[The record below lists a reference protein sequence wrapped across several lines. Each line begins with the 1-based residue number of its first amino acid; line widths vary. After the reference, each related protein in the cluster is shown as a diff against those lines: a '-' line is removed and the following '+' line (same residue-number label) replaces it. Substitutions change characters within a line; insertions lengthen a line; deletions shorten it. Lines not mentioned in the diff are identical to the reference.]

1 MNVFFESNYVMDENE
16 GNNCLELEESKDINL
31 HLLYNDSFENKNDNN
46 DQLFNDCQN
55 FFIYY
60 NDLNE
65 NPNCITEA
73 NKDDQFNGEFNLDEN
88 LESKTEGLI
97 YEKKTR
103 DTETKG
109 KDTKFKDENPKESET
124 IFNQEKHNENII
136 KNSSKNNNKIFN
148 IIKDYERGNIKGR
161 KRKFNFGVKGKHD
174 KFCKDNIVRKV
185 KTNLFEIIL
194 FFINSSITRIEKEN
208 KNKNSKKKYFYK
220 PYLVKIDQEIIKTIN
235 VGENLQL
242 INSKL
247 KDIFSNKTSKKYYHL
262 GLDKNK
268 KIIDEIYEQK
278 IQKKTISILNK
289 TFEQC
294 LEHINGINYDEDLAG
309 LELEYQKILKDLSK
323 KNNEKY
329 ISYFKDMVKNF
340 KSFYISKKA
349 RKKNV

>member
-1 MNVFFESNYVMDENE
+1 MLIMINSLMMIVKIFFFSYNNFYETPNYKT
-16 GNNCLELEESKDINL
+16 EL
-31 HLLYNDSFENKNDNN
+31 
-46 DQLFNDCQN
+46 
-55 FFIYY
+55 
-60 NDLNE
+60 
-65 NPNCITEA
+65 
-73 NKDDQFNGEFNLDEN
+73 NKDNKFNGELGLNEGFR
-88 LESKTEGLI
+88 SKTEVLML
-97 YEKKTR
+97 EKTR
-103 DTETKG
+103 DTETSG
-109 KDTKFKDENPKESET
+109 KDTKFKDKNQKESET
-124 IFNQEKHNENII
+124 IFNQEKHDENII
-136 KNSSKNNNKIFN
+136 KNSSKNNNKIFY
-148 IIKDYERGNIKGR
+148 ITKEYEREKIKGR
-161 KRKFNFGVKGKHD
+161 KRKNNFGGNGKHD

-194 FFINSSITRIEKEN
+194 FFINFSITPIEKEN
-208 KNKNSKKKYFYK
+208 KNKNSKKKIIYK
-220 PYLVKIDQEIIKTIN
+220 PFLVKIDQEIIKTIN
-235 VGENLQL
+235 VEENLKL

-309 LELEYQKILKDLSK
+309 LEHEYQKILKDLSK

>member
-1 MNVFFESNYVMDENE
+1 MNVFFESNYIMDENE

-31 HLLYNDSFENKNDNN
+31 SPLYNESFENKNDNN

-124 IFNQEKHNENII
+124 IFNQEKHDENII

-247 KDIFSNKTSKKYYHL
+247 KDIFSNKTSKKYVSL

-268 KIIDEIYEQK
+268 QIIDEIYEQK

-309 LELEYQKILKDLSK
+309 LEHEYQRILKKLRSK
-323 KNNEKY
+323 ENENY
-329 ISYFKDMVKNF
+329 ISKFKDMVINF
-340 KSFYISKKA
+340 KSFYMNKKA
-349 RKKNV
+349 RKKKE